1 MTNRRERRKQDRAIQ
16 ALIRAHRDLF
26 PAVVV
31 HEPRLWR
38 AMPVEQFD
46 WAMNEIK
53 KRRAYGS

>member
-1 MTNRRERRKQDRAIQ
+1 MTSRRERRQQDRVVQ

-31 HEPRLWR
+31 HKPALWR
-38 AMPVEQFD
+38 KMPVEQFD

-53 KRRAYGS
+53 KRRARA